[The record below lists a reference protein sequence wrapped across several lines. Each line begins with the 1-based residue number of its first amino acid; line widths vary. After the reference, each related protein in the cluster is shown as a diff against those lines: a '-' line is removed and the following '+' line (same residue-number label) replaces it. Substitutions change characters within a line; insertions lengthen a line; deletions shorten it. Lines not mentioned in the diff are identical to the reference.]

1 MTEKTDGRN
10 AGPHDYHLSGDGVEP
25 AFQVEFKHFL
35 LSPSSTL
42 DFGFQNC
49 SDMFLFSFKDERI
62 LCFLVACFIHI
73 ALQQRSLNIYL
84 ILKLPLRTLP
94 NHLMGHKI

>member
-49 SDMFLFSFKDERI
+49 SDMFLFSFKDERMYSESYASLWLVSFI
-62 LCFLVACFIHI
+62 LLYSRD
-73 ALQQRSLNIYL
+73 L
-84 ILKLPLRTLP
+84 
-94 NHLMGHKI
+94 